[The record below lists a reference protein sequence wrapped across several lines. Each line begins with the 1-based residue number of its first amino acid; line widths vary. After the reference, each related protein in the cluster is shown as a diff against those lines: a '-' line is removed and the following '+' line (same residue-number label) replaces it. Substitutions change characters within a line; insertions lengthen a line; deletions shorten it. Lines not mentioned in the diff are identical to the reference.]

1 MGQGFDYP
9 TPYHIEYQGLMT
21 FIVVS
26 SFFVSNPYF
35 SHLKIIIYIKM
46 RNILQI
52 HINYVS
58 QDLSY

>member
-26 SFFVSNPYF
+26 SFFVSDPYF
-35 SHLKIIIYIKM
+35 SHLKIIIYIK
-46 RNILQI
+46 I
-52 HINYVS
+52 
-58 QDLSY
+58 